1 MLIGEEIIQGH
12 EAHLVKYNYHSK
24 KLLESSK
31 FLLFKKMNISQDEEE
46 SRPLVSLSGEGFLP
60 TAEELKILDN
70 IEKSL
75 KQISPYVQEG
85 FVQAASVSVKCRD

>member
-31 FLLFKKMNISQDEEE
+31 FLLFKKMNISQDEENLQSIVSYSKTDIEADTDSVFEKPTE
-46 SRPLVSLSGEGFLP
+46 SPVLS
-60 TAEELKILDN
+60 AESPK
-70 IEKSL
+70 KSC
-75 KQISPYVQEG
+75 IDAVVDED
-85 FVQAASVSVKCRD
+85 RDS